1 MNRSIITGR
10 IANDL
15 QGYHNVDDTKKS
27 YVRFKVA
34 ASRQYEKE
42 AADFI
47 PCVAFGKTAEFI
59 LDWFRK
65 GDRIGVEG
73 SIRTGSYEK
82 DGKKIYTTEVNVA
95 NAEFVDDKKPAT
107 PRSNEAQEFSK
118 PTPEEEAEGL
128 PFM

>member
-1 MNRSIITGR
+1 MNRTILIGR

-15 QGYHNVDDTKKS
+15 QGYHNTDDPKRT
-27 YVRFKVA
+27 YVKFKVA
-34 ASRQYEKE
+34 AQRQFEKE

-82 DGKKIYTTEVNVA
+82 DGKKIYTTEVNVT
-95 NAEFVDDKKPAT
+95 NAEFVGDKKQ
-107 PRSNEAQEFSK
+107 AQDEGFSK
-118 PTPEEEAEGL
+118 PAPEEEPEGL
-128 PFM
+128 PFF